1 MNGLALPFK
10 TSRRAAFL
18 LSGLLLAGLGCLSLF
33 AYQRSTRQFDRQM
46 ATKILPL
53 TADAVTA
60 RIDDVVGQPVLASKL
75 LADNSLLVDLLSSG
89 DSDPGAITSYLSSIK
104 QVTGAQAAFLVQQK
118 TLRYFHSSG
127 LIQNIQP
134 DLPRDRW
141 YQDFLDSGQMV
152 EIHVNRDAAH
162 SEQTIAFVNVRIQG
176 RDQTLLGVAGL
187 GVSADAIARQLKAI
201 QSDYGA
207 RIFLVNGQGDV
218 ILSSDGTEGAFI
230 DVPGIGDQARV
241 LMSQSSS
248 AMQRQLDGDMLYV
261 NAQRIRGSGLML
273 VVVQTL
279 DPDEKQMRSLLIQN
293 TVAALLIGASL
304 IVAGRFTIGR
314 EQEKL
319 HQAAHTDGLTGLLNR
334 TAFAPLFDTC
344 TADAVA
350 GQGGLVAALMD
361 IDYFKRVNDTYGH
374 AVGDEA
380 LRIVATA
387 IRSSVRDTDPV
398 FRWGGEEF
406 LLLLPMADLPQAL
419 ARLEA
424 LRDRLRGTPIEV
436 PQPVGAIYV
445 TLSFGVARHRKGES
459 SAGLLQRAD
468 RALYEAKNS
477 GRDCIVV
484 DQES

>member
-1 MNGLALPFK
+1 MW
-10 TSRRAAFL
+10 
-18 LSGLLLAGLGCLSLF
+18 
-33 AYQRSTRQFDRQM
+33 
-46 ATKILPL
+46 
-53 TADAVTA
+53 
-60 RIDDVVGQPVLASKL
+60 PV
-75 LADNSLLVDLLSSG
+75 
-89 DSDPGAITSYLSSIK
+89 
-104 QVTGAQAAFLVQQK
+104 
-118 TLRYFHSSG
+118 
-127 LIQNIQP
+127 
-134 DLPRDRW
+134 W
-141 YQDFLDSGQMV
+141 
-152 EIHVNRDAAH
+152 
-162 SEQTIAFVNVRIQG
+162 
-176 RDQTLLGVAGL
+176 

-218 ILSSDGTEGAFI
+218 ILSSDGTEGAFM

-241 LMSQSSS
+241 LMSQASS
-248 AMQRQLDGDMLYV
+248 AMQHQLDGDMLYV

-293 TVAALLIGASL
+293 TVAALLIGALL

-380 LRIVATA
+380 LRMVATA

-477 GRDCIVV
+477 GRDCIAV